1 MKLVVLTFF
10 LSIFTF
16 YSCGHKSGSTK
27 KKRPIKSTQNATTR
41 KIIKTNLTTSLTP
54 YAQKK
59 VKNWKTYSQFKE
71 LLNRYKNISESEAL
85 SNSKELANIAL
96 KLKDSITI
104 ESLKTPNV
112 KTRFAVLYNETL
124 RLNVLA
130 DRIHLQPNEV
140 KNNIKDIFDAF
151 SASNAKIN
159 NIYSQKRL
167 EQHINDLNIKVDS
180 KN

>member
-1 MKLVVLTFF
+1 MKLIVFSF
-10 LSIFTF
+10 ILSIFMF
-16 YSCGHKSGSTK
+16 SGCSYQNKSNKNKVPNKT
-27 KKRPIKSTQNATTR
+27 TQTTTS
-41 KIIKTNLTTSLTP
+41 KIIKTDLTTNLTP

-59 VKNWKTYSQFKE
+59 IKNWEAYHLFKE
-71 LLNRYKNISESEAL
+71 LLNRYKNTSESEAL

-96 KLKDSITI
+96 KLKDSIPI

-140 KNNIKDIFDAF
+140 KNNIQDIFDAF